1 MKSKMKI
8 FPISTDRLEVMIDLI
23 RQTGHANSNERVPI
37 AL

>member
-23 RQTGHANSNERVPI
+23 RQMGHANSNERVPI